1 MTRGIPNLL
10 ADRRAC
16 NGGGGEVSSREVAE
30 RGGGGYY
37 RNDLTD

>member
-16 NGGGGEVSSREVAE
+16 NGGGEVSSREVAE
-30 RGGGGYY
+30 RGGGGAI
-37 RNDLTD
+37 TGTT